1 MTNLPSISPS
11 EMFTALDYA
20 WGKKEATFFH
30 GPSGVGKTWQI
41 RAWAKHQAA
50 KMGLDFY
57 QVGVDE
63 KPADWEK
70 TFALIE
76 YRVALQD
83 VLDIKGAPTIEDGN
97 TVFKVPSSLPDI
109 KKHGK
114 FGMFFLDELAQG
126 APSVTNGLSQ
136 IVYDRMMGEN
146 YRLPDDWLIVAA
158 GNRKEDHAN
167 TSKVGAQMYNRF
179 IHFEVTPDVKSW
191 CDYQLNQGSDGRVPA
206 FIRSVSN
213 EDGSDHLHDYKK
225 NDIAFSTPRMMSK
238 VDKLITEDFVRGDL
252 REKIVAAHIG
262 VSLARKLCVF
272 LELAD
277 QLATWSEI
285 IKSPETARFPD
296 QGSDQAISAYYVLMG
311 MCAKRVDEATI
322 DNAMTYIRR
331 IHNVELQ
338 SVFVLDLQIKK
349 PELMA
354 TLAISKWRTDNPEVA
369 V

>member
-1 MTNLPSISPS
+1 
-11 EMFTALDYA
+11 MFTALDYA
-20 WGKKEATFFH
+20 WGKKEAVFFH

-41 RAWAKHQAA
+41 RAWAKHKAA
-50 KMGLDFY
+50 EMGLDFY

-83 VLDIKGAPTIEDGN
+83 VLDIKGAPTIENGN

-136 IVYDRMMGEN
+136 IVYDRVMGEH
-146 YRLPDDWLIVAA
+146 YKLPDEWLIVAA
-158 GNRKEDHAN
+158 GNRKEDQAN

-191 CDYQLNQGSDGRVPA
+191 CDYQLGEGSDGRVPA
-206 FIRSVSN
+206 FIRSVN
-213 EDGSDHLHDYKK
+213 NADGTDHMHDYKK
-225 NDIAFSTPRMMSK
+225 NDIAYSTSRMLSK
-238 VDKLITEDFVRGDL
+238 VDKLITEDNIKGDL

-262 VSLARKLCVF
+262 VSLARKLCAF
-272 LELAD
+272 LEMAD

-285 IKSPETARFPD
+285 IKTPETARFPE

-311 MCAKRVDEATI
+311 MCANRVDEDTI
-322 DNAMTYIRR
+322 DNVMTYIRR
-331 IHNVELQ
+331 IHSAELQ
-338 SVFVLDLQIKK
+338 SVFVLDLQVKK